1 MSFDVPDSQKRIAEK
16 AQEQFETLLS
26 NLKLNIEYLD
36 FLCTPLKKYDNL
48 NMDVLSD
55 YRETFRQFQE
65 KVKEKYD
72 NSIKAA
78 FHCMLLMNEFNTDT
92 PVKDMMSSFDGLI
105 KNIEKYVNIYLSI
118 FSNLNNPDFKKDIG
132 STTESIRK
140 CTNQIRQL
148 VNDRIIQHIDDNIL
162 AKDWSSELSTKFE
175 QDVNKNVP
183 LVTQLYEERQKALK
197 QRG

>member
-72 NSIKAA
+72 N
-78 FHCMLLMNEFNTDT
+78 
-92 PVKDMMSSFDGLI
+92 
-105 KNIEKYVNIYLSI
+105 
-118 FSNLNNPDFKKDIG
+118 
-132 STTESIRK
+132 
-140 CTNQIRQL
+140 
-148 VNDRIIQHIDDNIL
+148 
-162 AKDWSSELSTKFE
+162 
-175 QDVNKNVP
+175 
-183 LVTQLYEERQKALK
+183 
-197 QRG
+197 